1 MPEEGLEPPDTRI
14 MIGVEGEDLAYPSG
28 LEVPSDAASDA
39 RSPEFGARLGA
50 RRRRKRKRRTAP
62 VNPAQAETGEP
73 ADTISA
79 MAHAV
84 KAAEADMAKR
94 RAAAEAAR
102 GMLGRDP
109 SRSFT
114 DELIAERR
122 TEAAAEDRDD
132 AIRQRRGRG

>member
-1 MPEEGLEPPDTRI
+1 
-14 MIGVEGEDLAYPSG
+14 
-28 LEVPSDAASDA
+28 
-39 RSPEFGARLGA
+39 LGA
-50 RRRRKRKRRTAP
+50 RNRRKRKRRTAT
-62 VNPAQAETGEP
+62 VKAARAETGEP
-73 ADTISA
+73 ADTISS

-122 TEAAAEDRDD
+122 AEAAAEDRDD